1 VVVISHD
8 HYDHL
13 DMPTIQ
19 ILASRGTRF
28 VVPLGVGAHL
38 QAWGVL
44 DAQVAELDWGDQAEV
59 ARLKIIATPARH
71 YSGRNP
77 LRAGQAFWA
86 SWVIQAPTHRVFFS
100 GDSGYTG
107 DFKTVGE
114 KYGPFDVTLM
124 KIGASDP
131 SWADI
136 HMTPE
141 EAVLAHGDLK
151 GAVMLPIHWGTFNMA
166 FHAWN
171 EPADRVVAAARNA
184 GISLAVPRP
193 GEFVEPNQ
201 SPAVDCWWAQGSVR
215 SHTTFR

>member
-1 VVVISHD
+1 MGSEMCIRD
-8 HYDHL
+8 
-13 DMPTIQ
+13 
-19 ILASRGTRF
+19 
-28 VVPLGVGAHL
+28 
-38 QAWGVL
+38 
-44 DAQVAELDWGDQAEV
+44 
-59 ARLKIIATPARH
+59 RH

-77 LRAGQAFWA
+77 LLAGQTFWA
-86 SWVIQAPTHRVFFS
+86 SWVIQGPTHRFFFS
-100 GDSGYTG
+100 GDSGYTD

-124 KIGASDP
+124 KVGASDP

-141 EAVLAHGDLK
+141 EAVQAHGDLR

-166 FHAWN
+166 FHAWD

-184 GISLAVPRP
+184 RISLAVPRP

-201 SPAVDCWWAQGSVR
+201 SRTMDYWWGQGSVR
-215 SHTTFR
+215 PHNTFR